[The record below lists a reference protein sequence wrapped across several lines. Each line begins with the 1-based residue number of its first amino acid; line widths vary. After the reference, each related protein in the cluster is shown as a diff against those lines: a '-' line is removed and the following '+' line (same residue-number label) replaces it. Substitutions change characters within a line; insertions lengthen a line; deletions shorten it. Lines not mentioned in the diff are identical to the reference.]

1 MSATAIAIPI
11 VLEVAKR
18 VGAPMVERVLTEYL
32 GKPTGEFA
40 GSLAEQVID
49 AVQGRTAGR
58 STDGLQEPLDD
69 AVLDVEAN
77 VMPDLIFAQVEQQR
91 EANRLQLAEMD
102 KGPTWTWGW
111 RPATMWMIAGL
122 WLFLAI
128 IVPMINLMLA
138 LMGASAH
145 VVLILDMGTLLT
157 LTGIYMGLYMG
168 GHTVKS
174 SIEKA
179 AAAWG
184 RKR

>member
-18 VGAPMVERVLTEYL
+18 VGAPLVERVLTEYM

-40 GSLAEQVID
+40 GSLTETVID
-49 AVQGRTAGR
+49 AVRDRTG
-58 STDGLQEPLDD
+58 DGLPRGTAKLDD
-69 AVLDVEAN
+69 AVLEVEAD

-91 EANRLQLAEMD
+91 EANRLQLAEME

-122 WLFLAI
+122 WLFLAA
-128 IVPMINLMLA
+128 IVPLINLMLA
-138 LMGASAH
+138 LLGASAH